1 MRERG
6 YKKKLL
12 QTHKL
17 NLTRENKEA
26 ITRML
31 KTPLNELRSIWPL
44 ETLLNPQE
52 LIKLK
57 KIKHCYSLWKKC
69 SGRDSEHVNEWN
81 T

>member
-1 MRERG
+1 
-6 YKKKLL
+6 
-12 QTHKL
+12 
-17 NLTRENKEA
+17 
-26 ITRML
+26 
-31 KTPLNELRSIWPL
+31 
-44 ETLLNPQE
+44 LNPQE